1 MQQVNEKSTI
11 EEWLAG
17 ATMVSIML
25 LGLWQA
31 VASMRHPALADVP
44 HRWEDIH
51 SGVGTDKFSKHLD
64 NHLPWRGDLIAWAN
78 AGRFVLTRGAG
89 DQVRLGKD
97 EWLFSVEE
105 LEFHPQSEEH
115 LAQRVVMVKLIEEML
130 TKQGISLLIVPVPD
144 KARIH
149 AEKTSQ
155 GHYPAWYASRY
166 ASLVQALRAQGIPT
180 VDVVDALTQA
190 AKDGF
195 VYYRTDTHW
204 NQAGAHSVAKSV
216 ARQVQ
221 ASGLSLPVTE
231 FVTDSGQQPTER
243 VGDLLNMMG
252 LSSVPNWARPDPDW
266 ETPQSTRKATASASL
281 GLLGDA
287 SVPVVLVGT
296 SYSLRAN
303 FHGQLQEQLKAEVLN
318 VAKDGAGFI
327 QSMNE
332 YLKDDAF
339 KTAPPKLIVWEIPE
353 RVFSPALTEL
363 ERKAPPW

>member
-1 MQQVNEKSTI
+1 MQQVKEKSTI

-17 ATMVSIML
+17 ATMVGIMV

-31 VASMRHPALADVP
+31 TESIRHPALADVP

-64 NHLPWRGDLIAWAN
+64 NHLPWRGELIAWAN

-105 LEFHPQSEEH
+105 LEFHPQHDQH
-115 LAQRVVMVKLIEEML
+115 LAQRVAKVKAIADKL
-130 TKQGISLLIVPVPD
+130 TSQGIFLLVVPVPD
-144 KARIH
+144 KARVH
-149 AEKTSQ
+149 AEKTSE
-155 GHYPAWYASRY
+155 GRYPNWYSSRY
-166 ASLVQALRAQGIPT
+166 ASLVQALKTNGIPA
-180 VDVVDALTQA
+180 VDAVEALKQA
-190 AKDGF
+190 AKEGP
-195 VYYRTDTHW
+195 VYYKTDTHW
-204 NQAGAHSVAKSV
+204 NQAGAHSVAESV

-221 ASGLSLPVTE
+221 SSGLSLPVTE
-231 FVTDSGQQPTER
+231 FVTDAGQKSVER
-243 VGDLLNMMG
+243 AGDLLNMMG
-252 LSSVPNWARPDPDW
+252 LSNVPNWARPDPDW
-266 ETPQSTRKATASASL
+266 ETPQSTRKVTANASL

-303 FHGQLQEQLKAEVLN
+303 FHGQLQQQLKAEVLN

-327 QSMNE
+327 QSMSD
-332 YLKDDAF
+332 YLNDDAF
-339 KTAPPKLIVWEIPE
+339 KTSPPQFIVWEIPE

-363 ERKAPPW
+363 ELKASPW